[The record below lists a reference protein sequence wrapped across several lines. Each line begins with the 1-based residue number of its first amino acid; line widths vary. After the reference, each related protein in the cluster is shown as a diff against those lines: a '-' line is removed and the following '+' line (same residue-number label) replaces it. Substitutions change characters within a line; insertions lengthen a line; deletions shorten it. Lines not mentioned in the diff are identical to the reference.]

1 MGAGAMWTI
10 DDIRRELLALNDT
23 ASYQKPDFYR
33 KFTSRLKELLGGFK
47 VLKGDDTLRE
57 VDIIYANPER
67 AVAKISE
74 SKTTNLPL
82 LSLQFDGVEVDMKR
96 RRPMEAIVE
105 KRFWDSDKQRA
116 VRYMA
121 LAPVAANLGFVV
133 NIWGKYVEE
142 VNQLTE
148 QILLKFRPNL
158 PIDIRPDEVYQ
169 AFVKDVSETSNLEAA
184 DRQDRVVK
192 RNVRFEVQSYIPS
205 KVFRFTNTGE
215 IQTMHYEAYTE
226 EVSGFQT
233 LESFLAGG
241 GAAFALNEI
250 PNRGAGITTIPGS

>member
-1 MGAGAMWTI
+1 MAGALWTV
-10 DDIRRELLALNDT
+10 DDIRREILALDDT

-33 KFTSRLKELLGGFK
+33 KFTSRLKELLGAFQ

-57 VDIIYANPER
+57 VEIIYANPER
-67 AVAKISE
+67 AVAKITE

-82 LSLQFDGVEVDMKR
+82 LSLQFDGVEIDLKR

-105 KRFWDSDKQRA
+105 KRFWDSDKQRSI
-116 VRYMA
+116 RYMA
-121 LAPVAANLGFVV
+121 LAPVAANLGFAV

-169 AFVKDVSETSNLEAA
+169 CVC
-184 DRQDRVVK
+184 
-192 RNVRFEVQSYIPS
+192 
-205 KVFRFTNTGE
+205 
-215 IQTMHYEAYTE
+215 
-226 EVSGFQT
+226 
-233 LESFLAGG
+233 
-241 GAAFALNEI
+241 
-250 PNRGAGITTIPGS
+250 